1 VGTPA
6 RVDFQ
11 DLVAAGSLGLAMAV
25 VRCDARSDDE
35 FKSYAIQRIN
45 GAILDELRTSD
56 PLGRRLRARVS
67 AIRRAQD
74 QVRIRLGRAPEPH
87 EVAEEAAL
95 PMSSYEETLRAA
107 EFAEALHDI
116 AMTLLSNPEG
126 ADAAIEATV
135 DRRRRWMFVEYAMS
149 KLEPRLKTVIVNLFW
164 EGLPVQAIARR
175 LGVSDSRVC
184 QLRRRALD
192 ALRAEVERRER
203 PGS

>member
-1 VGTPA
+1 
-6 RVDFQ
+6 
-11 DLVAAGSLGLAMAV
+11 MAV

-74 QVRIRLGRAPEPH
+74 QVRIRLGRAPDPH